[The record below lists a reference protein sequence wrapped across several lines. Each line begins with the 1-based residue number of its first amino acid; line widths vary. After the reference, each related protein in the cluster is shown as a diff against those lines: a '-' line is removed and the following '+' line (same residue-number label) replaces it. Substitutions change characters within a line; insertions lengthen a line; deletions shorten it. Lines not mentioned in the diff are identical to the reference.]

1 MNKDSAA
8 NWFIALLKLIQKP
21 DPVVIILDAVMQVE
35 HRAVLWVMV
44 LSALPILFNILNV
57 WRLHFR
63 EGFLATKSEPTHSFT
78 FWCQRNK

>member
-57 WRLHFR
+57 
-63 EGFLATKSEPTHSFT
+63 
-78 FWCQRNK
+78 